1 MLKIE
6 KTKIL
11 YFPYENLKGYRNLTK
26 VKDGIFRKMN
36 DTVEIADNVTF
47 GDFFKFLIKEKELVN
62 TIFTASLYG
71 VPFDLFIK
79 DFKKESKFD
88 DQEIHYLEIYWY
100 VDFEEDGL
108 YIGSRFH
115 GFGSW
120 NVPDVPNQTGP
131 VGIFLTPINEL
142 KNYPLRLNEVFEIY
156 SPELKQ
162 DNESLIL
169 KTTKRFT
176 LYDII
181 NAIFFELTWYGTP
194 ETRDKE
200 GKAMLEDV
208 SYTKIDGDIFV
219 SEVNMRSLR
228 KKRVSKKDKFLP
240 LSATDD
246 QV

>member
-1 MLKIE
+1 M
-6 KTKIL
+6 
-11 YFPYENLKGYRNLTK
+11 
-26 VKDGIFRKMN
+26 
-36 DTVEIADNVTF
+36 
-47 GDFFKFLIKEKELVN
+47 VN
-62 TIFTASLYG
+62 TIFNASLYG
-71 VPFDLFIK
+71 VPFDLFMK

-120 NVPDVPNQTGP
+120 NIPDVPNQTGP
-131 VGIFLTPINEL
+131 IGIFLSPINEF

-156 SPELKQ
+156 SPDLKQ
-162 DNESLIL
+162 DIESLIL

-176 LYDII
+176 LYDVI

-200 GKAMLEDV
+200 VKAMLEDV
-208 SYTKIDGDIFV
+208 SSKKIVGNIFE
-219 SEVNMRSLR
+219 SEVNMRALR
-228 KKRVSKKDKFLP
+228 NKAVDKMDKFLP
-240 LSATDD
+240 SPTTEDKS
-246 QV
+246 